1 MLPLDRLTSLLRG
14 KDDVVKLRLTL
25 KEGYT
30 EVVMNVSLDGCTF
43 DNDDDDATV
52 RQLITNL
59 TGSHVFK
66 VPDGDSITHYLSMAL
81 DQLTV
86 PHTENLT
93 ALQARINAMNEAA
106 AIAKKAPAS
115 KQPTKGKGKAPQAG
129 KASSDAEEG
138 EVESESP
145 NGEAQKTGDAP
156 STGAVGD
163 SPESEP
169 APALFD

>member
-66 VPDGDSITHYLSMAL
+66 VPDGESITQYLSMAL
-81 DQLTV
+81 DHLTV

-93 ALQARINAMNEAA
+93 ALQARINAMNEASA
-106 AIAKKAPAS
+106 NAKKVPAT
-115 KQPTKGKGKAPQAG
+115 KQTTKSKGKATDATNASTPDPDAAPDTEEANS
-129 KASSDAEEG
+129 ASSDGGAT
-138 EVESESP
+138 S
-145 NGEAQKTGDAP
+145 
-156 STGAVGD
+156 STGPE